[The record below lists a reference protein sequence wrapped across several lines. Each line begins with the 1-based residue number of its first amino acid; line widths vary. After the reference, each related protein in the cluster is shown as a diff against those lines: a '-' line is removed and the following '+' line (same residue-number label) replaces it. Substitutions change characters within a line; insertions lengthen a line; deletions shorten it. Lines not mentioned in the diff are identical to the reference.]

1 MAVSNACILYDI
13 TEIVFR
19 GTVYPVSKRDFA
31 AYEDFHHIIVDDN
44 IHRHRVAG
52 CEFKRLFGNSHAVGT
67 GVRGAGNSLTGLLPE
82 RIHSHGE
89 TVKRHTLIRALKP
102 KLRTNGSVAVA
113 FQPPRSN
120 DAAWNADV
128 SD

>member
-1 MAVSNACILYDI
+1 MAVSNTCILNDI
-13 TEIVFR
+13 AEIVIH
-19 GTVYPVSKRDFA
+19 GAVYPVSKRDFA
-31 AYEDFHHIIVDDN
+31 AYKDLHHIIVDN
-44 IHRHRVAG
+44 HIHRHRVAG

-67 GVRGAGNSLTGLLPE
+67 GIRGAGNRLTGLLPE
-82 RIHSHGE
+82 RFHSHRK